1 MESYDK
7 SVELKLVTW
16 QYHEYGV
23 WKNFEDNPSC
33 KGDNVVL
40 EQGFQAGRKT
50 LTLQHGWYETVRS
63 LSLSFSLSHTHTHI
77 HTHIQYD
84 INFTKKTSQKKRTSG
99 SKKIRR
105 WVAFTKKQLHAKY
118 AREKREAFLKKNK
131 SAAKKFWQRYKSGDA
146 PVDHAKMFADLKF
159 PDMYVLNL
167 ETS

>member
-16 QYHEYGV
+16 KYHEYGV

-63 LSLSFSLSHTHTHI
+63 FSLSLSLSLSHTHTH
-77 HTHIQYD
+77 
-84 INFTKKTSQKKRTSG
+84 
-99 SKKIRR
+99 
-105 WVAFTKKQLHAKY
+105 
-118 AREKREAFLKKNK
+118 REKMGKSLSITSFPPSQGKLGGSEVPHLPHLPFHTKNIDIDRSSIANRPK
-131 SAAKKFWQRYKSGDA
+131 SYINSI
-146 PVDHAKMFADLKF
+146 
-159 PDMYVLNL
+159 
-167 ETS
+167 

>member
-50 LTLQHGWYETVRS
+50 LTLIHGWYETVRS
-63 LSLSFSLSHTHTHI
+63 FSLSLSLSHTLTTHTHTVRYQF
-77 HTHIQYD
+77 HQENVTKETNERIQENQKMGRVYE
-84 INFTKKTSQKKRTSG
+84 KATSRKVHEREERSFSEKEQVSG
-99 SKKIRR
+99 
-105 WVAFTKKQLHAKY
+105 
-118 AREKREAFLKKNK
+118 EE
-131 SAAKKFWQRYKSGDA
+131 
-146 PVDHAKMFADLKF
+146 
-159 PDMYVLNL
+159 VLGKV
-167 ETS
+167 